1 MRVQSRHLVLFVLR
15 RGLKVSV
22 GQNHGT
28 ELQIS
33 LVERPIQ
40 TQKVQ
45 HMIAESA
52 NTSLLDRDDN
62 AIVFRKF
69 SDQIDIKGLHEPRVS
84 HRHGKIRIHFLN
96 LVSGDEGLGKTCAKG
111 KDGNAILF
119 LLTPGSRAQL
129 GVGTAIRGRFL
140 RKGAHSSGEAD
151 DAPLSNFDGCALG
164 GNLPILQFIPEQLL
178 QLLWAISHTPW
189 IPQHCWSIIKVGT
202 CHDHIPQL
210 HLIARAH
217 DRQVRD
223 ASQISQIVTSMVRRS
238 IISNNSRPV

>member
-45 HMIAESA
+45 HVIAESA